1 MKYDLHTP
9 CSNCPFLKEGGIK
22 LRYERIEEI
31 SQMMLSSQGGDFP
44 CHKTTKYS
52 EAQDDRVATRKSL
65 HCAGAL
71 IYAEKQGTATQLM
84 RISERLGMYDHTK
97 LEGHDLVWDC
107 EEDWLEGGVG

>member
-1 MKYDLHTP
+1 MNYDLHKP
-9 CSNCPFLKEGGIK
+9 CHNCPFTSGGIK
-22 LRYERIEEI
+22 LRAARIVEI

-44 CHKTTKYS
+44 CHKTTS
-52 EAQDDRVATRKSL
+52 HDDEGDLQATRKSL

-71 IYAEKQGTATQLM
+71 IYAEKQGTATQMM

-97 LEGHDLVWDC
+97 LEGHDTVWDC